1 MIAVWKIGQMVSIV
15 DIVCVI
21 TEFIIKKIG
30 VEMVL
35 VNESKIGGSQ
45 K

>member
-1 MIAVWKIGQMVSIV
+1 MPFRNWTNGKYCGYCLWDYRIYN
-15 DIVCVI
+15 
-21 TEFIIKKIG
+21 KKIG
-30 VEMVL
+30 VERVL